1 MNTIKQAPVQTQRAI
16 SSKQMGP
23 SIYFVIDVETD
34 FMSHVLLMMLR
45 SLLIILLK
53 IIVSISTMNAQLVS

>member
-34 FMSHVLLMMLR
+34 FISHVLLMMLR
-45 SLLIILLK
+45 VIIVLK
-53 IIVSISTMNAQLVS
+53 IIVSISTMNVQLVF

>member
-1 MNTIKQAPVQTQRAI
+1 MNTIKQAVIQTQRAI

-45 SLLIILLK
+45 SLLILLK